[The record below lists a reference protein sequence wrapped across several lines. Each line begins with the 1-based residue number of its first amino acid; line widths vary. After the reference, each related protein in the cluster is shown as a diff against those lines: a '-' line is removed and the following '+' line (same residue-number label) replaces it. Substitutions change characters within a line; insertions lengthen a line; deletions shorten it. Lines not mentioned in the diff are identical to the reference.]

1 MTLFSKI
8 NLKQFETLNYIVNN
22 TDIAHITCIIKCI
35 IQSDKLETPYYMDTE
50 ISLSH
55 CIENE
60 EKGIVHAMDVFKH
73 HRMYNLNEKTYI
85 KLQKSMI
92 DTFSNEHEKTLET
105 DFSKNK
111 QIIEIRTMNASKL
124 KKILEKY
131 ETFFKQV
138 DALI

>member
-1 MTLFSKI
+1 
-8 NLKQFETLNYIVNN
+8 
-22 TDIAHITCIIKCI
+22 
-35 IQSDKLETPYYMDTE
+35 
-50 ISLSH
+50 
-55 CIENE
+55 
-60 EKGIVHAMDVFKH
+60 
-73 HRMYNLNEKTYI
+73 
-85 KLQKSMI
+85 MI

>member
-55 CIENE
+55 CVEMR
-60 EKGIVHAMDVFKH
+60 KRGLFMQW
-73 HRMYNLNEKTYI
+73 MYLN
-85 KLQKSMI
+85 
-92 DTFSNEHEKTLET
+92 
-105 DFSKNK
+105 
-111 QIIEIRTMNASKL
+111 IIECIILMRKHILNY
-124 KKILEKY
+124 KK
-131 ETFFKQV
+131 V
-138 DALI
+138 

>member
-1 MTLFSKI
+1 
-8 NLKQFETLNYIVNN
+8 
-22 TDIAHITCIIKCI
+22 
-35 IQSDKLETPYYMDTE
+35 
-50 ISLSH
+50 
-55 CIENE
+55 
-60 EKGIVHAMDVFKH
+60 
-73 HRMYNLNEKTYI
+73 MYNLNEKTYI

-124 KKILEKY
+124 KKILKKY